1 MMTRI
6 AMPGRMKMLPA
17 VVMLFLL
24 FLGISCSKA
33 APGRLDGSSNEAFQ
47 KSVKEMTQSLSG
59 DKRQKFEEAMKFFLL
74 RESFKQAFGGGGHD
88 EDKLFESL
96 RQQLGGLT
104 ADEVI
109 AKADAIRNGAGK
121 E

>member
-1 MMTRI
+1 MTRI
-6 AMPGRMKMLPA
+6 AMLGRMRVLPVA
-17 VVMLFLL
+17 VMLFLL
-24 FLGISCSKA
+24 FLGISCSEA
-33 APGRLDGSSNEAFQ
+33 ASGRLDGSSNEAFQ

-59 DKRQKFEEAMKFFLL
+59 EKRQKFEEAMKFFLL
-74 RESFKQAFGGGGHD
+74 RESFKQAFAGGGPD

-109 AKADAIRNGAGK
+109 AKADAIRNGSG
-121 E
+121 EE